1 MPLSRVE
8 IEESPSAWP
17 AYPAAVRGGGFVF
30 VSGVRG
36 AKPDGSATPVEDLPT
51 KFTEHLQGYS
61 LVDSME
67 GEATAEAWTAHDN
80 MGKALAASGSRQDQ
94 ILRQRMWQR
103 DKRLFPVLERVRK
116 LWQPEAAPSSG
127 LGVRSVGG
135 RNGNWYGIE
144 CIAVDLE
151 DPNRLGSRQVL
162 TPAEHAANP
171 SASIYSQMVA
181 SGPLVFLAG
190 HIPIRTAEPGKP
202 VVGSYD
208 DVPKEGRFLATGR
221 SHPDAR
227 DGPIAAQTW
236 FVYNEIR
243 RALEGDGMRMEDIVH
258 VRIYLSDLRDLAAFH
273 RVHRHFFETD
283 PPALCIVG
291 FDEVG
296 HKGCRIEIEP
306 TALKRGSLRRESFE
320 WRCPAPF
327 AGPAALRA
335 GPLLFLAGMPG
346 IDATGRIAMDS
357 GSVAPEHAG
366 KIASLEKTCSSP
378 CVPSQIWWAWR
389 RIYEACESACVE
401 VSQIAKTVVY
411 LRDESDLIAYEPI
424 RTLIAPDSAPAFDC
438 VVVANP
444 GPVDEAAVQIDA
456 TVLIDS

>member
-1 MPLSRVE
+1 
-8 IEESPSAWP
+8 
-17 AYPAAVRGGGFVF
+17 
-30 VSGVRG
+30 
-36 AKPDGSATPVEDLPT
+36 
-51 KFTEHLQGYS
+51 
-61 LVDSME
+61 
-67 GEATAEAWTAHDN
+67 
-80 MGKALAASGSRQDQ
+80 
-94 ILRQRMWQR
+94 MWQR
-103 DKRLFPVLERVRK
+103 DKRLFPILERVRK

-135 RNGNWYGIE
+135 RDGNWYGIE
-144 CIAVDLE
+144 SIAVDLE
-151 DPNRLGSRQVL
+151 DADRLGNRRVL
-162 TPAEHAANP
+162 TPALHAANP

-202 VVGSYD
+202 VVASYD
-208 DVPKEGRFLATGR
+208 DVPEEGRFFATGR

-243 RALEGDGMRMEDIVH
+243 RALEGSGMGLGDIVH
-258 VRIYLSDLRDLAAFH
+258 VRVYLSDVRDLATFH
-273 RVHRHFFETD
+273 RVHGRFFEND

-306 TALKRGSLRRESFE
+306 TALQNGGPKKSSFD

-327 AGPAALRA
+327 AGPAAVRA
-335 GPLLFLAGMPG
+335 GPLLFLAGMLG
-346 IDATGRIAMDS
+346 IEQNGRLATDS
-357 GSVAPEHAG
+357 RSVAPEDFDLV
-366 KIASLEKTCSSP
+366 ASLEKSSSSS

-389 RIYEACESACVE
+389 RIAEACEAAKVALT
-401 VSQIAKTVVY
+401 QIAKIVVY
-411 LRDESDLIAYEPI
+411 LRDESDLIAYEAI
-424 RTLIAPDSAPAFDC
+424 KGLFAPESAPAFDC

-444 GPVDEAAVQIDA
+444 GPVDEAAIQIDVTA
-456 TVLIDS
+456 LIDSSSQGGV